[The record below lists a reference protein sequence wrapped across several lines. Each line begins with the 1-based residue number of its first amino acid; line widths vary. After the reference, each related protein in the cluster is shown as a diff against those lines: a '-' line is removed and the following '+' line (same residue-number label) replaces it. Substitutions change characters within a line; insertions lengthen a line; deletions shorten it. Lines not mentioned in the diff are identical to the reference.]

1 MRILVCGLL
10 ALTALA
16 GCLSDDAPDAEG
28 DGGDIQP
35 TAGTRPERHIVPHE
49 GAVTGFGPTMI
60 HDMPSGGQGVWI
72 HEGLLYWTDGSSLR
86 IVDVSDPAAPQD
98 LGSLLDVGAR
108 DVDVL
113 EWKGVLYA
121 VLAGSGRGMHLVDV
135 SDPMAPTLVTTLELP
150 SAGVH
155 NLAAVPGTP
164 YIYSSGAS
172 ASRQIDVM
180 DITDP
185 RNPTYHTF
193 DIPAEM
199 NGQPLNSDGC
209 HDITVRADL
218 GRAYCAGGGG
228 QYQTG
233 GGETFLWDIT
243 PEAGGPTDPRWIS
256 FLDDDRVVYN
266 HQAMVNDDGT
276 VLIVDD
282 ENLGPNCVSVDV
294 PTLPSTEDPKVP
306 FAAAWIWDI
315 SNEEEPRLM
324 GLVQNDAVI
333 RFVEEQQVTKIPQL
347 ANCGSHFGDVI
358 PGTDKFVM
366 GWYGGGTILV
376 DYQAPEEPVV
386 LDYAEAEGSTW
397 DAQYWNGHVFHASGD
412 LLVTALE

>member
-1 MRILVCGLL
+1 
-10 ALTALA
+10 
-16 GCLSDDAPDAEG
+16 
-28 DGGDIQP
+28 
-35 TAGTRPERHIVPHE
+35 
-49 GAVTGFGPTMI
+49 
-60 HDMPSGGQGVWI
+60 
-72 HEGLLYWTDGSSLR
+72 
-86 IVDVSDPAAPQD
+86 VDVLDPAAPAD
-98 LGSLLDVGAR
+98 LGSLVDVGAR
-108 DVDVL
+108 DVDIL
-113 EWKGVLYA
+113 EWQGRTYA

-135 SDPMAPTLVTTLELP
+135 SDPSQPTLVTTLELP

-164 YIYSSGAS
+164 YIYASGAS
-172 ASRQIDVM
+172 TERRIDVM

-185 RNPTYHTF
+185 QNPTAHTF

-199 NGQPLNSDGC
+199 DGRALNSDGC
-209 HDITVRADL
+209 HDITVRSDL

-233 GGETFLWDIT
+233 GGETFLWDIS
-243 PEAGGPTDPRWIS
+243 EDPTDPRWIS

-282 ENLGPNCVSVDV
+282 ENLGPNCLSLDV
-294 PTLPSTEDPKVP
+294 PGLPSTADPKVP

-315 SNEEEPRLM
+315 SNEENPRLM
-324 GLVQNDAVI
+324 GLVQNDAI
-333 RFVEEQQVTKIPQL
+333 TRFVQESQVTRLAQL
-347 ANCGSHFGDVI
+347 ANCGSHFGDII

-376 DYQAPEEPVV
+376 DYHAPEEPVV

-397 DAQYWNGHVFHASGD
+397 DAQYWNGHVFHSSGD
-412 LLVTALE
+412 LLVTQLV